1 MIYNSA
7 DSKNIKNAGNAM
19 EITYYFKSKDPESK
33 VVAEFGLKIPEW
45 DLTFAKMKLV
55 RTLNGNLF
63 VAGPSYEG
71 KDKDGQKIY
80 RDYWHFGK
88 DTSIRFKEKVL
99 KTVQEYIE
107 KNFGKQEV
115 KKSEDIPYTEDLF

>member
-1 MIYNSA
+1 
-7 DSKNIKNAGNAM
+7 M

-33 VVAEFGLKIPEW
+33 IVAEFGLKIPEW
-45 DLTFAKMKLV
+45 DLTFSKMKLV
-55 RTLNGNLF
+55 RTLNGGLF

-71 KDKDGQKIY
+71 KDKDGQRIY
-80 RDYWHFGK
+80 RDYWYFGK
-88 DTSIRFKEKVL
+88 DTGARFKEKAL

-107 KNFGKQEV
+107 KNFGRQEV